1 MLCIVIKVD
10 YSIYCNTSGY
20 THTIT
25 LYVPDPDWLTTK
37 AIADDNTIKCIDS
50 IEFTSNYYFPDP
62 TLISC
67 EWVRNP
73 DDSST
78 VITAN
83 KENSDD
89 ESSDNDSDDD
99 TDEGDGDDEL
109 DTILHYIKNMSDDEL
124 DNQIT
129 ITYDSHWDCY
139 CKTQRVCGCGCDP
152 LHDGWA

>member
-1 MLCIVIKVD
+1 MLCIVIEVD
-10 YSIYCNTSGY
+10 YSIYCDTGGC

-37 AIADDNTIKCIDS
+37 AISTDDNTIKCIES
-50 IEFTSNYYFPDP
+50 IEFTSDYYFPYP

-89 ESSDNDSDDD
+89 ESSDSDSDEDD
-99 TDEGDGDDEL
+99 EDDEL
-109 DTILHYIKNMSDDEL
+109 DVILHYVKNMSNNEL
-124 DNQIT
+124 ENQIT
-129 ITYDSHWDCY
+129 IRYDSHWDCY